1 MILEHLTYW
10 HWFIFALL
18 LLILELFVPG
28 TFFLSMGVAAA
39 IVGAVLWPF
48 PAIGWEYQFLLF
60 GILSVITIMLWRRH
74 MSDRPQVSDQPHLN
88 RRGEQYV
95 GRSFTLQE
103 PIVNGVGKIR
113 VDDSTWKIQ
122 GPDRPAGST
131 VIVTGVDGVVLL
143 VQ

>member
-1 MILEHLTYW
+1 MMLEQLTYW

-28 TFFLSMGVAAA
+28 AFFLSMGVAAGV
-39 IVGAVLWPF
+39 VGVVLWLF
-48 PAIGWEYQFLLF
+48 PVLGWEYQFLIF
-60 GILSVITIMLWRRH
+60 GVLSVVTVMLWRRH
-74 MSDRPQVSDQPHLN
+74 MSDRPQISDQPHLN

-103 PIVNGVGKIR
+103 PIVNGQGKIR
-113 VDDSTWKIQ
+113 VDDSTWKIH
-122 GPDRPAGST
+122 GTDRPAGSQIT
-131 VIVTGVDGVVLL
+131 VTGVDGVVLL